1 MKEIWKDTKVLFR
14 DIKKTWFTPGL
25 EHSLIGSEIPK
36 NYSVNDCK
44 YIFMKEIWKDIK
56 NYEGLYQVSNFGRV
70 KSLKFGKEK
79 ILKLLKHNCGYLY
92 IGLHKDNNVK
102 NYYIHRLVAEA
113 FIPNPDNL
121 PQVNHKD
128 ENKLNNVV
136 SNLEWCDAKYNIN
149 YGTARERSSEK
160 MINGKL
166 SKKVFQYDLEGNF
179 IREWESVNETG
190 RNGFDSS
197 AIAKCCKDIIKTYK
211 GFKWS
216 YSLYY
221 ESKTNS
227 D

>member
-1 MKEIWKDTKVLFR
+1 
-14 DIKKTWFTPGL
+14 
-25 EHSLIGSEIPK
+25 
-36 NYSVNDCK
+36 
-44 YIFMKEIWKDIK
+44 MKEIWKDILG
-56 NYEGLYQVSNFGRV
+56 YEGLYQVSNFGRV
-70 KSLKFGKEK
+70 KSLNYKRTGKER
-79 ILKLLKHNCGYLY
+79 ILKLLKHKCGYLY

-113 FIPNPDNL
+113 FIDNPNNL

-149 YGTARERSSEK
+149 YGTARERMTEK

-166 SKKVFQYDLEGNF
+166 SKKVFQYDLEGNL
-179 IREWESVNETG
+179 IREWASANECG

-216 YSLYY
+216 YSLYS